1 MQNTT
6 FKYTISLQGN
16 DIDVKAAK
24 ALKEG
29 DKLDLKRV
37 WDEYDTFEIVV
48 YTEKG
53 EGLDMLGYAESVGIA
68 PFLDNGSAKIVSA
81 TVTSVETTE
90 GTSRANDMTYV
101 NFDVVFA
108 YDDTIL
114 APFGGGYDE
123 TMAFMPKGDAIFSL
137 CLYRLLDYN
146 MPIITQTHLNRY
158 EFEVDMDDDTKM
170 FFDIPFDDE
179 DYFFTVEILFN
190 ETFTKCRMASRVYS
204 ESKQYLMPVDE
215 HTADVM
221 MTFINHV
228 RIFNEEN
235 SITEC
240 EIDW

>member
-1 MQNTT
+1 MNQTT
-6 FKYTISLQGN
+6 FKYTISLEGN
-16 DIDVKAAK
+16 DIDAKAAK
-24 ALKEG
+24 ALKKG
-29 DKLDLKRV
+29 DSLQLKRV
-37 WDEYDTFEIVV
+37 CDRYDTFEIVV

-68 PFLDNGSAKIVSA
+68 PFIDNGSAKILSA
-81 TVTSVETTE
+81 TVTEVETVDGATHAAD
-90 GTSRANDMTYV
+90 TTQV
-101 NFDVVFA
+101 NFDVVFE
-108 YDDTIL
+108 YDDEYL

-137 CLYRLLDYN
+137 CLYRILDYN
-146 MPIITQTHLNRY
+146 LPIITQTHLNRY

-179 DYFFTVEILFN
+179 DYFFTVEVLFN
-190 ETFTKCRMASRVYS
+190 ENFTKCRMSSRVYS
-204 ESKQYLMPVDE
+204 ENKQYIMPVDE

-228 RIFNEEN
+228 RIFGEQEPV
-235 SITEC
+235 TEC

>member
-6 FKYTISLQGN
+6 FKYTLSLQGN
-16 DIDVKAAK
+16 DIDAKAAK
-24 ALKEG
+24 NLKQG
-29 DKLDLKRV
+29 DKLELKRV
-37 WDEYDTFEIVV
+37 WDEFDTYEIVV
-48 YTEKG
+48 YTENG
-53 EGLDMLGYAESVGIA
+53 DGLDMLGYAESVGIA
-68 PFLDNGSAKIVSA
+68 PFMDNGSVNVVSA
-81 TVTSVETTE
+81 VVSDVEIVE
-90 GTSRANDMTYV
+90 GASRAKDITNV
-101 NFDVVFA
+101 HFEVVFA
-108 YDDTIL
+108 YDDEIL

-123 TMAFMPKGDAIFSL
+123 TMAFMPKNDAIFSL

-179 DYFFTVEILFN
+179 DYFFTVEVLFD
-190 ETFTKCRMASRVYS
+190 ETFTKCRMSSRVYS

-221 MTFINHV
+221 MTFINHL
-228 RIFNEEN
+228 RIFNEEK

>member
-1 MQNTT
+1 MNQTT
-6 FKYTISLQGN
+6 FKYTISLEGN
-16 DIDVKAAK
+16 DIDAKAAK
-24 ALKEG
+24 ALKKG
-29 DKLDLKRV
+29 DSLQLKRV
-37 WDEYDTFEIVV
+37 CDQYDTFEIVV

-68 PFLDNGSAKIVSA
+68 PFIDNGSAKILSA
-81 TVTSVETTE
+81 TVTEVNVCEGATHAADTTQ
-90 GTSRANDMTYV
+90 V
-101 NFDVVFA
+101 NFDVVFE
-108 YDDTIL
+108 YDDGYL

-137 CLYRLLDYN
+137 CLYRILDYN
-146 MPIITQTHLNRY
+146 LPIITQTHLNRY

-179 DYFFTVEILFN
+179 DYFFTVEVLFN
-190 ETFTKCRMASRVYS
+190 ENFTKCRMSSRVYS
-204 ESKQYLMPVDE
+204 ENKQYIMPVDE

-228 RIFNEEN
+228 RIFNEQEPV
-235 SITEC
+235 TEC